1 MVQNARF
8 GRQEARV
15 TRNALM
21 RSLTLARVHPWIVLS
36 LGFALVFALAAM
48 FTGVG
53 FALFPWFAC
62 ELFALS
68 LSASGIATQPR
79 GLTWLKAA
87 SITLTACVLFGSVVL
102 LAGLVFG
109 PDVASVDRAL
119 VLPPLEAGVR
129 VLAIVAI
136 SLIAVFFALPF
147 LHVPMI
153 LLERDGPIGTAVLES
168 VLLVRRAGIAS
179 SFRLVLAAAVFALLP
194 ATLSA
199 VVTARMTDRASTPMG
214 VVLSLPLLLFSVPFG
229 LSLLAQG
236 YLLERHHLPER
247 RLQNLTPLPRTLT
260 ALLSAGVFAPVLSL
274 ALLLFACTQDA
285 PLIRDSPPSEAVLV
299 AAHRSD
305 FTIPTSTLRVT
316 VSPRAVSV
324 QPLAD
329 DVARV
334 LAVPLNDARRVNE
347 VRAYELDGV
356 FLVELRAA
364 RASLG
369 YAIFDGAGAR
379 LDDTFHRALDERMGV
394 ARALVFGPMFILVTV
409 LIFAALT
416 PLAEARRVEANSAIR
431 RSASARVTRIA
442 WALVPC
448 WTTIA
453 VLSILALFGV

>member
-1 MVQNARF
+1 MTR
-8 GRQEARV
+8 EAL
-15 TRNALM
+15 T

-48 FTGVG
+48 FSGVG

-68 LSASGIATQPR
+68 LSASGIATRPR

-87 SITLTACVLFGSVVL
+87 AITLTACVLFGSVVV

-119 VLPPLEAGVR
+119 VLPPLESGLR

-179 SFRLVLAAAVFALLP
+179 SFRLVLAAALFALLP

-214 VVLSLPLLLFSVPFG
+214 VVLSLPFLLLSVPFG

-247 RLQNLTPLPRTLT
+247 RPQRPRPLPRLLT
-260 ALLSAGVFAPVLSL
+260 ALLSAAVFAPVLSL

-285 PLIRDSPPSEAVLV
+285 PLIRDPLPRQAILV
-299 AAHRSD
+299 AAHSSA
-305 FTIPTSTLRVT
+305 FTIPTSTLHVT
-316 VSPRAVSV
+316 VSPREASV
-324 QPLAD
+324 RPLAD

-334 LAVPLNDARRVNE
+334 LAVPLTDARHVHE
-347 VRAYELDGV
+347 VRAYELDGL

-364 RASLG
+364 RGSLG

-409 LIFAALT
+409 LLFAALT
-416 PLAEARRVEANSAIR
+416 PLAEARKVGVSNTLQ
-431 RSASARVTRIA
+431 RSARARVTRIA

-448 WTTIA
+448 WITIA

>member
-1 MVQNARF
+1 MTR
-8 GRQEARV
+8 EALR
-15 TRNALM
+15 

-68 LSASGIATQPR
+68 LGASGIAARPR
-79 GLTWLKAA
+79 GVTWLKAA
-87 SITLTACVLFGSVVL
+87 AITLTACVLFGSVVL

-119 VLPPLEAGVR
+119 VLPPMESGLR

-136 SLIAVFFALPF
+136 SLIALFFALPF

-153 LLERDGPIGTAVLES
+153 LLERDGPMGTAVLES

-179 SFRLVLAAAVFALLP
+179 SFRLVLAASSFALLP

-199 VVTARMTDRASTPMG
+199 IVTARMTDRASTPMG
-214 VVLSLPLLLFSVPFG
+214 VVLSLPLLLFSVPLG
-229 LSLLAQG
+229 LSLLSQG
-236 YLLERHHLPER
+236 YLLERHHLPIR
-247 RLQNLTPLPRTLT
+247 RLQRPRPLPRVLT
-260 ALLSAGVFAPVLSL
+260 SLLSAAVFVPVLSL

-285 PLIRDSPPSEAVLV
+285 PLIKGPPPPDAVLV
-299 AAHRSD
+299 ASHGAE
-305 FTIPTSTLRVT
+305 FTIPSSTLRVS
-316 VSPRAVSV
+316 VSPREVSV

-334 LAVPLNDARRVNE
+334 LALPLTDARHVDE
-347 VRAYELDGV
+347 ARAYALDGL
-356 FLVELRAA
+356 FLVELRSQG
-364 RASLG
+364 ASLG

-394 ARALVFGPMFILVTV
+394 LRALVFGPMFILVT
-409 LIFAALT
+409 LLLFAALT
-416 PLAEARRVEANSAIR
+416 PLAESRRVGASFTLQ
-431 RSASARVTRIA
+431 RSARARVTPIA

-448 WTTIA
+448 WITIA

>member
-1 MVQNARF
+1 MTR
-8 GRQEARV
+8 EAL
-15 TRNALM
+15 TR
-21 RSLTLARVHPWIVLS
+21 SVTLARVHPWIVLS

-68 LSASGIATQPR
+68 LGASGIAARPR

-87 SITLTACVLFGSVVL
+87 AITLTGCVLFGSVVL

-119 VLPPLEAGVR
+119 VLPPLESGLR

-136 SLIAVFFALPF
+136 SLIALFFALPF

-153 LLERDGPIGTAVLES
+153 LLERDGPIGAAVLES
-168 VLLVRRAGIAS
+168 VLLVRLAGIGA

-199 VVTARMTDRASTPMG
+199 IVTARMTDRASTPMG
-214 VVLSLPLLLFSVPFG
+214 VVLSLPLLLFSVPLG

-236 YLLERHHLPER
+236 YLLTRHHLPAR
-247 RLQNLTPLPRTLT
+247 RLQRPRPLPRVLT
-260 ALLSAGVFAPVLSL
+260 ALLSAAVFAPVLSL

-285 PLIRDSPPSEAVLV
+285 PLIGGAPPSDALLV
-299 AAHRSD
+299 ASHRAA

-316 VSPRAVSV
+316 VSPREASV
-324 QPLAD
+324 QPLTD
-329 DVARV
+329 DLARV
-334 LAVPLNDARRVNE
+334 LAVPLRESRNIDE
-347 VRAYELDGV
+347 VRAYELDGL
-356 FLVELRAA
+356 FLVELRSAQ
-364 RASLG
+364 ASLG

-394 ARALVFGPMFILVTV
+394 TRALVFGPMFILVT
-409 LIFAALT
+409 LLLFAALT
-416 PLAEARRVEANSAIR
+416 PLAEARKMG
-431 RSASARVTRIA
+431 ASSTLQRNASLRGTRIA

-448 WTTIA
+448 WMTIA
-453 VLSILALFGV
+453 LLGILSLFGV